1 MHLLTTSLQKLLSV
15 IEAVGGFL
23 ALLALLFWV
32 AGKVRGRFEKPI
44 ANILLLGPAVILLL
58 VGLVIPA
65 IRTIFLSFRG
75 QYAIGPNVKYVGL
88 ANYKWAFTDPHTLHT
103 LLRTAEWLVI
113 VPVVSTVMGMV
124 FSILVDRMR
133 FQVIAKSLIFMPTA
147 ISFVGASLIWKY
159 VYQYRSPG
167 LPQIGLLSE
176 VVMKLGWSH
185 PPNWL
190 LSAPLNTFLL
200 MVILVWIETGFAMV
214 ILGAALRSIPD
225 DVIEAARVDGAK
237 GWRLFR
243 SVQLPMI
250 SSTVTVVIIT
260 IMTATLK
267 IFDIVYTI
275 TGGDFKTDTLSNE
288 MYTQIFESFNTG
300 RGSALAVILFMAVV
314 PLVTVSIL
322 RLRKERYA

>member
-1 MHLLTTSLQKLLSV
+1 MHLLTTSLDKLLSV
-15 IEAVGGFL
+15 VEAVGGFVAIL
-23 ALLALLFWV
+23 AFLFWV
-32 AGKVRGRFEKPI
+32 AGKVRGRFEKPL
-44 ANILLLGPAVILLL
+44 ANVLLLGPAVILLL

-113 VPVVSTVMGMV
+113 VPVVSTVMGMI

-147 ISFVGASLIWKY
+147 ISFVGASLIWQY

-214 ILGAALRSIPD
+214 ILGAAIRSIPD

-250 SSTVTVVIIT
+250 STTVTVVVIT

-275 TGGDFKTDTLSNE
+275 TGGDFKTDTLANE

-314 PLVTVSIL
+314 PLVTVSIF
-322 RLRKERYA
+322 RLRRERYA

>member
-1 MHLLTTSLQKLLSV
+1 
-15 IEAVGGFL
+15 
-23 ALLALLFWV
+23 
-32 AGKVRGRFEKPI
+32 
-44 ANILLLGPAVILLL
+44 
-58 VGLVIPA
+58 
-65 IRTIFLSFRG
+65 
-75 QYAIGPNVKYVGL
+75 
-88 ANYKWAFTDPHTLHT
+88 
-103 LLRTAEWLVI
+103 VI
-113 VPVVSTVMGMV
+113 VPVVSPVMGMV

-176 VVMKLGWSH
+176 VVMKLGWAH

-214 ILGAALRSIPD
+214 ILGAAIRSVPD

>member
-1 MHLLTTSLQKLLSV
+1 MHLLTTSLGKLLSV
-15 IEAVGGFL
+15 IEAVGGFV

-32 AGKVRGRFEKPI
+32 AGRVRGRFEKPV
-44 ANILLLGPAVILLL
+44 ATLLLLGPAVILLMI
-58 VGLVIPA
+58 GLVIPA

-75 QYAIGPNVKYVGL
+75 QYVVGPDVKYVGL
-88 ANYKWAFTDPHTLHT
+88 ANYTWAFTDPHTIHT
-103 LLRTAEWLVI
+103 LIRTAEWLVI
-113 VPVVSTVMGMV
+113 VPLASSV
-124 FSILVDRMR
+124 FGLVFALLVDRMK

-176 VVMKLGWSH
+176 VVMKLGWAH

-190 LSAPLNTFLL
+190 LSAPLNTFLM
-200 MVILVWIETGFAMV
+200 MVILIWIETGFAMV
-214 ILGAALRSIPD
+214 IMGAALRSIPD

-250 SSTVTVVIIT
+250 SSTVTVVVIT

-267 IFDIVYTI
+267 IFDIVYTV
-275 TGGDFKTDTLSNE
+275 TGGNFKTDTLSNE
-288 MYTQIFESFNTG
+288 MYSQIFQDFNNG

-314 PLVTVSIL
+314 PLVTVSVL

>member
-1 MHLLTTSLQKLLSV
+1 MHLLTTSLDKLLSV
-15 IEAVGGFL
+15 IEAVGGFVAIL
-23 ALLALLFWV
+23 AFLFWV
-32 AGKVRGRFEKPI
+32 AGKVRGRFEKPL
-44 ANILLLGPAVILLL
+44 ANVLLLGPAVILLL
-58 VGLVIPA
+58 IGLVIPA

-75 QYAIGPNVKYVGL
+75 QYAIGPNVKYVGF

-113 VPVVSTVMGMV
+113 VPVVSTVMGMI

-190 LSAPLNTFLL
+190 LSSPLNTFLL

-214 ILGAALRSIPD
+214 ILGAAIRSVPD

-250 SSTVTVVIIT
+250 STTVTVVLIT

-314 PLVTVSIL
+314 PLVTVSIF
-322 RLRKERYA
+322 RLRRERYA

>member
-1 MHLLTTSLQKLLSV
+1 MHLLTTSLGKLLSV
-15 IEAVGGFL
+15 IEAVGGFV

-32 AGKVRGRFEKPI
+32 AGRVRGRFEKPV
-44 ANILLLGPAVILLL
+44 ATLLLLGPAVILLMI
-58 VGLVIPA
+58 GLVIPA

-75 QYAIGPNVKYVGL
+75 QYVVGPDVKYVGL
-88 ANYKWAFTDPHTLHT
+88 ANYTWAFTDPHTIHT
-103 LLRTAEWLVI
+103 LIRTAEWLVI
-113 VPVVSTVMGMV
+113 VPLASSV
-124 FSILVDRMR
+124 FGLVFALLVDRMKY
-133 FQVIAKSLIFMPTA
+133 QVIAKSLIFMPTA

-176 VVMKLGWSH
+176 VVMKLGWAH

-190 LSAPLNTFLL
+190 LSSPLNTFLM

-214 ILGAALRSIPD
+214 IMGAALRSIPD

-250 SSTVTVVIIT
+250 SSTVTVVVIT

-267 IFDIVYTI
+267 IFDIVYTV
-275 TGGDFKTDTLSNE
+275 TGGNFKTDTLSNE
-288 MYTQIFESFNTG
+288 MYSQIFQDFNNG

-314 PLVTVSIL
+314 PLVTVSVL

>member
-1 MHLLTTSLQKLLSV
+1 MHLLTTSLGKLLSV
-15 IEAVGGFL
+15 IEAIGGFV
-23 ALLALLFWV
+23 AILALLFWV
-32 AGKVRGRFEKPI
+32 AGRVRGRFEKPV
-44 ANILLLGPAVILLL
+44 ATLLLLGPAVILLMI
-58 VGLVIPA
+58 GLVIPA

-75 QYAIGPNVKYVGL
+75 QYVVGPDVKYVGL
-88 ANYKWAFTDPHTLHT
+88 ANYTWAFTDPHTIHT
-103 LLRTAEWLVI
+103 LIRTAEWLVI
-113 VPVVSTVMGMV
+113 VPLASSV
-124 FSILVDRMR
+124 FGLVFALLVDRMK

-176 VVMKLGWSH
+176 VVMKLGWAH

-190 LSAPLNTFLL
+190 LSAPLNTFLM
-200 MVILVWIETGFAMV
+200 MVILIWIETGFAMV
-214 ILGAALRSIPD
+214 IMGAALRSIPD

-250 SSTVTVVIIT
+250 SSTVTVVVIT

-267 IFDIVYTI
+267 IFDIVYTV
-275 TGGDFKTDTLSNE
+275 TGGNFKTDTLSNE
-288 MYTQIFESFNTG
+288 MYSQIFQDFNNG

-314 PLVTVSIL
+314 PLVTVSVL